1 MSRIPGC
8 CVYAALRHS
17 PLSSYLKYGQYFGRH
32 THVNILNTSLPGGSG
47 LVNELRKYFTMHASL
62 TVKYCV
68 TKKLTM
74 AWPIDLDNEG
84 EDSDDDD
91 SDQLENEP
99 LESVVVADYGMV
111 EQ

>member
-1 MSRIPGC
+1 
-8 CVYAALRHS
+8 
-17 PLSSYLKYGQYFGRH
+17 
-32 THVNILNTSLPGGSG
+32 
-47 LVNELRKYFTMHASL
+47 MHASL